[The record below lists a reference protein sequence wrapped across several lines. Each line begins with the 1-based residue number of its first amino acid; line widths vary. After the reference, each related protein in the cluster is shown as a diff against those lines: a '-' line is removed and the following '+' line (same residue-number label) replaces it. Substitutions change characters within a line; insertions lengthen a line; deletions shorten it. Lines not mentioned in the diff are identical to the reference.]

1 MMYPFR
7 WGWDW
12 DWGWGLASV
21 IGSIV
26 LLVILVIP
34 WFFFLLNLQ
43 NLLLRVQ
50 PRNRAMPSG
59 YVWLNFIPVFNLGWF
74 LYTVMKVRDSVRAEY
89 VSRGWAPEGDQGYNV
104 GLVTGVLAI
113 ASFFL
118 GWVPGIGWAIAIAQ
132 LICWIL
138 YWLKTHELV
147 KRLSTTGTYTYGAR
161 DTYSGHRPGGPG
173 APGGPGG
180 GYSAGPPPYQ
190 QQPASPPSRPAPSQ
204 TSPQPAPRPAPEQ
217 EPPAA
222 PQGAAPQ
229 PTAGEPQPGEPQP
242 GERRWNAP
250 PVWPTSPAQKAQPEA
265 GGVSGGRAGD
275 DQAVRGRELVCAA
288 CGTQY
293 SPGDRFCRTCGLR
306 LPE

>member
-1 MMYPFR
+1 MMFPFR

-147 KRLSTTGTYTYGAR
+147 KRLSTTR
-161 DTYSGHRPGGPG
+161 DVHLRSTRHI
-173 APGGPGG
+173 
-180 GYSAGPPPYQ
+180 Q
-190 QQPASPPSRPAPSQ
+190 W
-204 TSPQPAPRPAPEQ
+204 PQA
-217 EPPAA
+217 
-222 PQGAAPQ
+222 
-229 PTAGEPQPGEPQP
+229 
-242 GERRWNAP
+242 
-250 PVWPTSPAQKAQPEA
+250 
-265 GGVSGGRAGD
+265 GRAGRTRRAGRRLLRRPPAVSAAARVTAI
-275 DQAVRGRELVCAA
+275 QAGAFSDLASACSKACAGAGASCRAAGSRATAYGRRAPA
-288 CGTQY
+288 RRASAG
-293 SPGDRFCRTCGLR
+293 
-306 LPE
+306 

>member
-1 MMYPFR
+1 MMFPFR

-74 LYTVMKVRDSVRAEY
+74 LYTVIKVRDSVRAEY
-89 VSRGWAPEGDQGYNV
+89 VSRGWTPEGDQGYNV

-118 GWVPGIGWAIAIAQ
+118 GWIPGIGWAVAIAQ

-147 KRLSTTGTYTYGAR
+147 KRLGSTGTYGYGAR
-161 DTYSGHRPGGPG
+161 DAYSDQRPGGPG
-173 APGGPGG
+173 YAGGPGG

-190 QQPASPPSRPAPSQ
+190 QQPTPPP
-204 TSPQPAPRPAPEQ
+204 PRPAPPQ
-217 EPPAA
+217 ATPQPTPQPGAPQPAA
-222 PQGAAPQ
+222 PQPA
-229 PTAGEPQPGEPQP
+229 AGEPRPN
-242 GERRWNAP
+242 ERRWNAP
-250 PVWPTSPAQKAQPEA
+250 PVWPSDPAAEAQAATDRAAGAESATDEA
-265 GGVSGGRAGD
+265 A
-275 DQAVRGRELVCAA
+275 QGRELVCAA

-293 SPGDRFCRTCGLR
+293 APGDRFCRTCGLR